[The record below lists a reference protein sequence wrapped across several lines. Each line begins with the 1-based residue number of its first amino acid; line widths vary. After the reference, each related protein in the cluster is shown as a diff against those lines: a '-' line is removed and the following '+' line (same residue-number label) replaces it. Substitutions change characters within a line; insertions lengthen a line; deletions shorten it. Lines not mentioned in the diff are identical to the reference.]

1 MSDTIDFEVK
11 LQEITQLTADVEKN
25 ITRSRQNWTSFLTTA
40 ARLYK
45 YPFNEQLMIYAQR
58 PEATA
63 CAEFSIWNRTMNR
76 YVRRG
81 SKGIALVDSDSEP
94 PKIRYVFD
102 VADTG
107 TRENSRSV
115 NHWQLN
121 EENESAVMTALSR
134 TYDVDGKGGIATQL
148 ETVAAQLIDEFWNNN
163 KRTISGIVD
172 DSFLEEYDEDNIGMA
187 FRNAGVVSTT
197 YVLLSRCGFDPDSY
211 FEHEDFL
218 SVFDFNTQSTV
229 SVLGSAV
236 SECSEDVLR
245 QIEITIKTFE
255 KERSKSNERNHLPSE
270 RRLSHSE
277 SEIEGQG
284 TETPRQVRENEE
296 RIPQSSQPDNVES
309 SDTDRRAIQPPARN
323 RRIGSKPH
331 GTPDTRTY
339 EAVWSDG
346 RTERNRP
353 DEVDKVDEQ
362 HTVDGGRNN
371 TEGTGLRLNFQPQEG
386 EQISLF
392 SSEAE
397 QIRIIEGTESIFDM
411 PSVFSY
417 SREVSQ
423 EVIDEA
429 LRLGANDKNTRQII
443 CYHFMNNK
451 PDDVNVA
458 FLKEHYKENGAGF
471 YVNDR
476 KYALWYDAD
485 GLRIADGETVNR
497 SYATKISW
505 EQAATRIKKLLE
517 SGQYMSQA
525 EIDKVMDYEARDL
538 AEEIVFMG
546 RDITEEY
553 SHLNLLPT
561 FTAIYEVHGVFPDV
575 SDEMQKVL
583 NDPDKISKLTSE
595 MEQFVSAYE
604 QDSDI
609 LRFNFYRPK
618 ELLARLK
625 DYQGEHLTFTAD
637 KDYLPEH
644 KCYISQDEIDNLI
657 RGKHKDNKLKIYSFF
672 ITNDDTNER
681 SKHLRSIHGESGY
694 YGGNDNISYSG
705 KGLDFSH
712 GSILEPYARIQLPW
726 KNIVKRTAELI
737 KSDNFLNEGDKAF
750 MPEYER
756 HTVAISVHSFFFG
769 VEGNPLNYSNN
780 DISDYWENV
789 TYIQNQLTDP
799 ARVNEIYKIMLP
811 IWNET
816 KEDDRYYEHR
826 KKGFEDMTAYIN
838 GTYSIYGKKETLEPL
853 PPIEESEVSSVESS
867 QYKPFYR
874 DYLEIKGENLD
885 NIVLYQLGD
894 FFEAY
899 GKDAETVAD
908 ALDLVLTSRPISDTE
923 RISLTGFPQ
932 HTLET
937 YITMLNDRGHDVTLS
952 SVENGKRETSVI
964 VSINKEDPVE
974 SQPIGRVDYL
984 TDSGDIEE
992 SIEYTSEYQFKK
1004 DIKDEN
1010 YYGVPMSIY
1019 VYADKD
1025 GKTIDQSFLEAL
1037 DPPPQGVEVIPSP
1050 YIRQSYIEYSKDD
1063 DFSDIDP
1070 VVIRENLGENGIV
1083 DGQVVDPEALD
1094 NAPFIQ
1100 NVKSNVEEI
1109 NPSSDG
1115 RFEIHEVSVPFEDD
1129 KFAVYDNE
1137 RQDFYPES
1145 EGVDTFRWFDDE
1157 ESALEYL
1164 DEVEREVSRQE
1175 AEQNIDDFPYNV
1187 GDVVYLEDNKPF
1199 VIEEIGRF
1207 DIRLQ
1212 DPSLTYP
1219 ISRAESKE
1227 NFQRLIAKY
1236 PQNPEEET
1244 AVDTVPATNFRI
1256 TDERFNEGGAKVK
1269 FRRNMDAIN
1278 LLKELEFDGR
1288 TATPEEQEV
1297 LSKYVGWGG
1306 LQEAFDETKT
1316 NWQDE
1321 YKELIVTL
1329 SPEEYESARASVL
1342 NAHYTSP
1349 AIIKAMY
1356 DALANMGFEKG
1367 NILEPSM
1374 GIGNFFGMLPET
1386 MSESKLYGV
1395 ELDSVSGRIAKQL
1408 YPNADIT
1415 IGGFETTDRKDFYD
1429 VAIGNVPFGQYKVN
1443 DRAYNK
1449 LGFSIHNYFF
1459 AKALDQ
1465 VRPGGVVAFI
1475 TSSQTLDSKNPE
1487 VRKYIAQRADLLGAI
1502 RLPNDTFKDYAGAK
1516 VVADIIFLQKRD
1528 SPMVVEPSWVG
1539 LGQNSQGYAINSYFI
1554 DNPDMIMG
1562 KESERSTEY
1571 GMRFTVEPYEDIP
1584 ISRQLNYAISNING
1598 KYAEA
1603 DIPDLG
1609 EDEEIKIEHSIP
1621 ANPDVKNYSYTV
1633 VDNEVYYRQNSI
1645 MLRPVINATA
1655 KERIKGMVGLRNCV
1669 NELID
1674 LQMEDSSDNDEIKEK
1689 QAELN
1694 FLYDKFTKKYG
1705 LINDRGNRLAFADDS
1720 SYYLLCSLEVLDD
1733 ENKLKR
1739 KADIFSKRTIR
1750 NKPPIVR
1757 VDTASEALA
1766 VSLGEKASVDLR
1778 FMASL
1783 LGGEDKIPQIVTDLR
1798 GVIFKDPSS
1807 GVFDY
1812 EQGGDKWDKG
1822 WQTADEYLSGNVRR
1836 KLEKAKRIAE
1846 IHPEFQINVQALEK
1860 VQPKDLEASEI
1871 EVRVGTTWIDKS
1883 YFEQFMHETFDTPE
1897 NLLKTLKVSYS
1908 PCTAE
1913 WFVEGKSN
1921 IGYSDVAARTKFGTM
1936 RESAYH
1942 IFEDTLNLRDT
1953 RVYDED
1959 ADGKR
1964 ILNVKETT
1972 LAAQKQQLIK
1982 DAFKDWIWKDPERR
1996 QKLVKQYNEE
2006 MNSIR
2011 PREYDGSH
2019 LVFPGMNPA
2028 IELREHQKNA
2038 IAHVLY
2044 GGNTLLAHEVGAG
2057 KTFEMVASAMELKRL
2072 GLCSK
2077 SLIVVP
2083 NHLTDQWAK
2092 EFLTLY
2098 PSANILVTTKKDF
2111 QPANRKKFC
2120 ARIAT
2125 GNYDAIIMGH
2135 SQFEKIPVS
2144 LKRQVNIL
2152 NEQIND
2158 ITEGIKELKESN
2170 GDHFTIKQLEIARK
2184 KLETSLSK
2192 LLESKKKDDVI
2203 TFEQLGV
2210 DRLFVDE
2217 SDNYKNLFV
2226 YTKMRNVAGLSTT
2239 NAQKSMDMFQKCR
2252 YLDEITGNCGIVFA
2266 TGTPISNS
2274 MTEMF
2279 TIQRYLQYDLLQEM
2293 DMGHF
2298 DCWASRFG
2306 ETTTSLELAPE
2317 GYTLIGR

>member
-1 MSDTIDFEVK
+1 MNNDIKNELHNISSLAKE
-11 LQEITQLTADVEKN
+11 TQKN
-25 ITRSRQNWTSFLTTA
+25 ITRSRQNWTSFLKTA

-94 PKIRYVFD
+94 PKVRYVFD

-121 EENESAVMTALSR
+121 EENESAVMTALSEK
-134 TYDVDGKGGIATQL
+134 YDVDEKGGIATQL
-148 ETVAAQLIDEFWNNN
+148 EAVAAQLIDEFWNNN

-172 DSFLEEYDEDNIGMA
+172 YSFLEEYDEDNIGMA

-245 QIEITIKTFE
+245 QIEITIKTFK
-255 KERSKSNERNHLPSE
+255 KERSKSNERNHLSSE

-284 TETPRQVRENEE
+284 TETSRQVRENEE

-309 SDTDRRAIQPPARN
+309 SDTDRRTVQPPSRN

-339 EAVWSDG
+339 ETVRSDG
-346 RTERNRP
+346 GAERNRP
-353 DEVDKVDEQ
+353 NEVDKVDEQ
-362 HTVDGGRNN
+362 HSVDGGRNN
-371 TEGTGLRLNFQPQEG
+371 TEGTDLRLNFQPQEG

-476 KYALWYDAD
+476 KYALWYDAE
-485 GLRIADGETVNR
+485 GLRIADGETANR

-505 EQAATRIKKLLE
+505 EQAATRIKELLE
-517 SGQYMSQA
+517 NGQYMSQA

-538 AEEIVFMG
+538 ADSIIYMA
-546 RDITEEY
+546 RDISEEAKP
-553 SHLNLLPT
+553 LNLLPT
-561 FTAIYEVHGVFPDV
+561 FREIFDTYHGFPDM
-575 SDEMQKVL
+575 SDAMQKVL
-583 NDPDKISKLTSE
+583 NDPDKISKLISE
-595 MEQFVSAYE
+595 MEQFVSVYE
-604 QDSDI
+604 QDRDI

-637 KDYLPEH
+637 KDYIPEH
-644 KCYISQDEIDNLI
+644 KCFISQDEVDNLF
-657 RGKHKDNKLKIYSFF
+657 RSKNRNSKLEIYSFF
-672 ITNDDTNER
+672 LTNEDTKSR
-681 SKHLRSIHGESGY
+681 IKFFSKSP
-694 YGGNDNISYSG
+694 YGGGSVGNNGSISYSP
-705 KGLDFSH
+705 KGFSFSH
-712 GSILEPYARIQLPW
+712 GSYSQPYAAIQLTW
-726 KNIVKRTAELI
+726 TNVVKRINELI

-756 HTVAISVHSFFFG
+756 YKLAISVHSFFYG

-780 DISDYWENV
+780 DISDYWKNV
-789 TYIQNQLTDP
+789 AFIQQQLTDP
-799 ARVNEIYKIMLP
+799 VKVDEIYKIMLP

-853 PPIEESEVSSVESS
+853 PPIEESEASVESS

-874 DYLEIKGENLD
+874 EYLEIKGENPD

-899 GKDAETVAD
+899 GKDAETVAY

-937 YITMLNDRGHDVTLS
+937 YITMLNDRGHNVTLS

-1004 DIKDEN
+1004 DIKEDSFFGEKMRVIF
-1010 YYGVPMSIY
+1010 YW
-1019 VYADKD
+1019 DKD
-1025 GKTIDQSFLEAL
+1025 GHTIDQSFLEAL
-1037 DPPPQGVEVIPSP
+1037 DPPPQGIEVIPSP
-1050 YIRQSYIEYSKDD
+1050 YIRQSYIEDSKDD

-1070 VVIRENLGENGIV
+1070 VAVRENLAENGIV
-1083 DGQVVDPEALD
+1083 YGQVVDPEALD
-1094 NAPFIQ
+1094 NSPFIQ
-1100 NVKSNVEEI
+1100 SVKSNVEEI
-1109 NPSSDG
+1109 NSSTDG

-1164 DEVEREVSRQE
+1164 EEVESEVSRQE
-1175 AEQNIDDFPYNV
+1175 TDDFSYNV

-1207 DIRLQ
+1207 KIRLQ

-1256 TDERFNEGGAKVK
+1256 TDEHLGEAGAKAK
-1269 FRRNMDAIN
+1269 FRMNMDAIN

-1329 SPEEYESARASVL
+1329 TPEEYEAARATVL
-1342 NAHYTSP
+1342 DAHYTSP
-1349 AIIKAMY
+1349 AIIKPMF
-1356 DALANMGFEKG
+1356 DALRNMGFEKG

-1374 GIGNFFGMLPET
+1374 GVGHFFGMLPED

-1395 ELDSVSGRIAKQL
+1395 EIDSISGRIAKQL

-1429 VAIGNVPFGQYKVN
+1429 VAIGNVPFGQYKVD

-1459 AKALDQ
+1459 
-1465 VRPGGVVAFI
+1465 
-1475 TSSQTLDSKNPE
+1475 
-1487 VRKYIAQRADLLGAI
+1487 GA
-1502 RLPNDTFKDYAGAK
+1502 T
-1516 VVADIIFLQKRD
+1516 
-1528 SPMVVEPSWVG
+1528 
-1539 LGQNSQGYAINSYFI
+1539 
-1554 DNPDMIMG
+1554 
-1562 KESERSTEY
+1562 RS
-1571 GMRFTVEPYEDIP
+1571 
-1584 ISRQLNYAISNING
+1584 
-1598 KYAEA
+1598 
-1603 DIPDLG
+1603 
-1609 EDEEIKIEHSIP
+1609 
-1621 ANPDVKNYSYTV
+1621 
-1633 VDNEVYYRQNSI
+1633 
-1645 MLRPVINATA
+1645 
-1655 KERIKGMVGLRNCV
+1655 
-1669 NELID
+1669 
-1674 LQMEDSSDNDEIKEK
+1674 
-1689 QAELN
+1689 
-1694 FLYDKFTKKYG
+1694 
-1705 LINDRGNRLAFADDS
+1705 
-1720 SYYLLCSLEVLDD
+1720 
-1733 ENKLKR
+1733 
-1739 KADIFSKRTIR
+1739 
-1750 NKPPIVR
+1750 
-1757 VDTASEALA
+1757 
-1766 VSLGEKASVDLR
+1766 
-1778 FMASL
+1778 
-1783 LGGEDKIPQIVTDLR
+1783 
-1798 GVIFKDPSS
+1798 
-1807 GVFDY
+1807 
-1812 EQGGDKWDKG
+1812 
-1822 WQTADEYLSGNVRR
+1822 
-1836 KLEKAKRIAE
+1836 
-1846 IHPEFQINVQALEK
+1846 
-1860 VQPKDLEASEI
+1860 
-1871 EVRVGTTWIDKS
+1871 
-1883 YFEQFMHETFDTPE
+1883 
-1897 NLLKTLKVSYS
+1897 
-1908 PCTAE
+1908 
-1913 WFVEGKSN
+1913 
-1921 IGYSDVAARTKFGTM
+1921 
-1936 RESAYH
+1936 
-1942 IFEDTLNLRDT
+1942 
-1953 RVYDED
+1953 
-1959 ADGKR
+1959 
-1964 ILNVKETT
+1964 
-1972 LAAQKQQLIK
+1972 
-1982 DAFKDWIWKDPERR
+1982 
-1996 QKLVKQYNEE
+1996 
-2006 MNSIR
+2006 
-2011 PREYDGSH
+2011 
-2019 LVFPGMNPA
+2019 
-2028 IELREHQKNA
+2028 
-2038 IAHVLY
+2038 
-2044 GGNTLLAHEVGAG
+2044 
-2057 KTFEMVASAMELKRL
+2057 
-2072 GLCSK
+2072 
-2077 SLIVVP
+2077 
-2083 NHLTDQWAK
+2083 
-2092 EFLTLY
+2092 
-2098 PSANILVTTKKDF
+2098 
-2111 QPANRKKFC
+2111 
-2120 ARIAT
+2120 
-2125 GNYDAIIMGH
+2125 
-2135 SQFEKIPVS
+2135 
-2144 LKRQVNIL
+2144 
-2152 NEQIND
+2152 
-2158 ITEGIKELKESN
+2158 
-2170 GDHFTIKQLEIARK
+2170 
-2184 KLETSLSK
+2184 
-2192 LLESKKKDDVI
+2192 
-2203 TFEQLGV
+2203 
-2210 DRLFVDE
+2210 
-2217 SDNYKNLFV
+2217 
-2226 YTKMRNVAGLSTT
+2226 
-2239 NAQKSMDMFQKCR
+2239 
-2252 YLDEITGNCGIVFA
+2252 
-2266 TGTPISNS
+2266 
-2274 MTEMF
+2274 
-2279 TIQRYLQYDLLQEM
+2279 
-2293 DMGHF
+2293 
-2298 DCWASRFG
+2298 
-2306 ETTTSLELAPE
+2306 
-2317 GYTLIGR
+2317 